1 MVSVVITACGRIE
14 LLKRTID
21 SFYDTNTYPITEF
34 IIVEDSGKEE
44 NHNRLRKLYPEHT
57 LILNPKNRG
66 QIACV
71 DDAYSRVKTK
81 YIFHS
86 EDDWEYRRS
95 GFIERSMIILET
107 LPNIMQVWLRG
118 VDGSHGHPIEPAMLS
133 LENIQYRYMTL
144 LPAHDPAWHGFSFN
158 PGLRR
163 LGDFQKIMPLK
174 DIGKDGVWPSGRNP
188 GKPLPDFAVECE
200 IGEAFYQ
207 LGLKAVTLLD
217 EYCVHIGGQDSVYQ
231 KQGHY
236 K

>member
-34 IIVEDSGKEE
+34 IIVEDSGKEK
-44 NHNRLRKLYPEHT
+44 NHDRLRKLYPEHT

-71 DDAYSRVKTK
+71 DDAYSRVTTP

-95 GFIERSMIILET
+95 GFIEKSLTILET
-107 LPNIMQVWLRG
+107 LPNVMQVWIRG
-118 VDGSHGHPIEPAMLS
+118 IEDTNGHPIKPAMLS
-133 LENIQYRYMTL
+133 LENIQYRYVDDLPTL
-144 LPAHDPAWHGFSFN
+144 TWHGFTFN

-163 LGDFQKIMPLK
+163 LVDFQKIMPLK
-174 DIGKDGVWPSGRNP
+174 DLGKDGVWPSGRNP

-207 LGLKAVTLLD
+207 LGYDAVTLLD